1 MASVTPLRP
10 RRPSDGSSSGPPEM
24 QARAMDN
31 LRFIRGI
38 MESAATFTAVSGWGQ
53 VVIGVT
59 AIGAALIAARQSLPT
74 AWVATW
80 LAEAGIAMGI
90 SIASMTI
97 KSHAANQP
105 LLTGAFRKLVLSF
118 SPAMLAGAVLTTVLV
133 QHDLFA
139 WLPGTWMLLYGAA
152 VISAGT
158 YSTRSVP
165 VMGAAFMVTGALAFV
180 APASWQTA
188 VMIAAFG
195 GLHIVFGVLIARR
208 HGG

>member
-1 MASVTPLRP
+1 
-10 RRPSDGSSSGPPEM
+10 M

-38 MESAATFTAVSGWGQ
+38 MESAATFTAVSGWGR

-59 AIGAALIAARQSLPT
+59 AIGAALIGARQTLPST
-74 AWVATW
+74 WVATW

-105 LLTGAFRKLVLSF
+105 LLTGTFRKLVLSF
-118 SPAMLAGAVLTTVLV
+118 SPAMFAGVVLTALFV
-133 QHDLFA
+133 QHGLFS
-139 WLPGTWMLLYGAA
+139 WLPGSWMLLYGAA

-165 VMGAAFMVTGALAFV
+165 VMGAAFMAAGAVAFLV
-180 APASWQTA
+180 PPSWHTIM
-188 VMIAAFG
+188 MIAAFG